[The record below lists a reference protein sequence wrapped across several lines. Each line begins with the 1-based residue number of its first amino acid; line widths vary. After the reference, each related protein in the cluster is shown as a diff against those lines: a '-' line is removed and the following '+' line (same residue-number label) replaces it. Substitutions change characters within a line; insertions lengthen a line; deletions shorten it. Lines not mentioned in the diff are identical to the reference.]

1 MLLRSVLGAGVGGL
15 GLALGLNSTSRASFR
30 GMTLQAQQGGP
41 SFHGFTANNIDGEK
55 VSLEEYRG
63 KVCIVV
69 NVASRWGKTKVNY
82 TQLVSLHSKYGGE
95 AGKLAILAFPCNQFG
110 AQEPGSNQ
118 EIKNFARE
126 KFNAKFDLF
135 EKVDVNGNKAHP
147 LFVFLREKQ
156 GGLLGSAIKWNFTK
170 FVIDPEG
177 NVVARFGPLDD
188 PIPKVEDEIKKHL

>member
-1 MLLRSVLGAGVGGL
+1 MA
-15 GLALGLNSTSRASFR
+15 
-30 GMTLQAQQGGP
+30 LQAQQGGP
-41 SFHGFTANNIDGEK
+41 SFYGFTANNIDGEK